1 LFLFKKRKKNPTSFS
16 GLLPAAQTES
26 QKRKASDE
34 PNNPIKKRSMT
45 TSALPTNFDEGSSS
59 SLSGMPSTSSSLK
72 TSQSA
77 ASFLPYEDEV
87 RKYLQRK
94 PMTTK
99 EILIK
104 LKKRSTVSKE
114 KLFENLSAVLKKLTD
129 SKLLKFEE
137 VNGGKYLSLI
147 K

>member
-1 LFLFKKRKKNPTSFS
+1 
-16 GLLPAAQTES
+16 
-26 QKRKASDE
+26 
-34 PNNPIKKRSMT
+34 MT
-45 TSALPTNFDEGSSS
+45 TSALPTNYDDGSSS
-59 SLSGMPSTSSSLK
+59 SLGGLATSSSTSLK

-77 ASFLPYEDEV
+77 ASFLPHEDEV

-137 VNGGKYLSLI
+137 VNGVKYLSLV

>member
-1 LFLFKKRKKNPTSFS
+1 
-16 GLLPAAQTES
+16 
-26 QKRKASDE
+26 
-34 PNNPIKKRSMT
+34 MT